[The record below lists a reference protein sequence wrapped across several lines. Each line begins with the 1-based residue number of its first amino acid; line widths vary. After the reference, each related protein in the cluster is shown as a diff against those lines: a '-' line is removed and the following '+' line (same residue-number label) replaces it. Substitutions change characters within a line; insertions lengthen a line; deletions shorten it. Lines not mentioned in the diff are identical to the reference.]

1 MEFEKREEVWRS
13 FLKTWPESRVL
24 KMTLEEYV
32 STGDKETFTY
42 WLETKT
48 RCLGSIK
55 GGSSE
60 KFGIYKR
67 ADGNSLNNRAGF
79 YNDPIYTWN
88 LKYGPDSKSAFKSV
102 KNNIISVIDAI
113 KKGDLSSIE
122 EIDLAPTLKW
132 KIAFIY
138 QDRNYPKIL
147 NIYKDTVL
155 RRSVRDNS
163 ASFSKIYTELLR
175 RKPADVSIL
184 RYGFDVWDGNKDASA
199 EDILEFIRKM
209 DIRELEDFSPARK
222 QDLFYLTKWAFDN
235 KLDIFSSSVEDEF
248 KIGRWSSSNN
258 EPQFLFKRVS
268 YKKKSIK
275 VDGEKFS
282 LSLLNNFEHELQG
295 FLERHSVSR
304 AGYWPVDYIEE
315 DSFNSEVEIVSDNEL
330 KGVDTLN
337 SIFYGPPGTG
347 KTFHTI
353 EAAVKAA
360 EPTFKWE
367 RRAELKQEF
376 DRLVNERRIRFVT
389 FHQSYGYEEF
399 VEGLKAKTEDGTITY
414 SVEPGVF
421 RQMCSDA
428 EQYQAES
435 PAGQTYN
442 FETCWQAFVEHLA
455 NEDFIE
461 IPMAKTS
468 FRVVDFNENRI
479 FFEKSN
485 GKTDHTL
492 SINTLRAIFNGSRT
506 YTTGLG
512 VYYRPLVSF
521 LRELGGTD
529 EAPATKRKNFVLVI
543 DEINRGN
550 ISKIFGE
557 LITLIELSK
566 RKGQLEALE
575 LTLPYS
581 GDCFSVPDNLY
592 IIGTMN
598 TADRSLTMID
608 TALRRRFEFI
618 EMMPKPE
625 LLDSVVVKGVNLSK
639 LLGTLN
645 QRIEVLYDREHTLGH
660 AFFMNVK
667 KCLDE
672 SDYDAAFE
680 ELVHAFQ
687 NKIIPLLQE
696 YFFDDWNKIRLVLGD
711 NQKNESFQLIL
722 EKPVS
727 NLSLLF
733 GQDHNI
739 DPYDEGVIQYHLR
752 GGKEA
757 VWREPMTYICMY
769 SSTIPE
775 QSHSESDNKLEE

>member
-1 MEFEKREEVWRS
+1 MQEPFKKLHFDLLEKWHGQKSDSNNPEQRNDAGELKKAYEIIEKWAGALQKAIFPNGTIKLRKSPVNQGGNFFAYLWAKIYPTSSSPKELAYTVSISTTNLCVKIDTINASSNLRERYE
-13 FLKTWPESRVL
+13 RVRNSAVE
-24 KMTLEEYV
+24 KGIVTTL
-32 STGDKETFTY
+32 
-42 WLETKT
+42 
-48 RCLGSIK
+48 
-55 GGSSE
+55 
-60 KFGIYKR
+60 
-67 ADGNSLNNRAGF
+67 
-79 YNDPIYTWN
+79 
-88 LKYGPDSKSAFKSV
+88 
-102 KNNIISVIDAI
+102 
-113 KKGDLSSIE
+113 SIE
-122 EIDLAPTLKW
+122 EGLAMSFEELVEWSVNAINDFVLSYDEVAQSIDLLKGD
-132 KIAFIY
+132 A
-138 QDRNYPKIL
+138 QVD
-147 NIYKDTVL
+147 KDGSEQL
-155 RRSVRDNS
+155 
-163 ASFSKIYTELLR
+163 
-175 RKPADVSIL
+175 
-184 RYGFDVWDGNKDASA
+184 
-199 EDILEFIRKM
+199 
-209 DIRELEDFSPARK
+209 
-222 QDLFYLTKWAFDN
+222 
-235 KLDIFSSSVEDEF
+235 SSVCVLGANQ
-248 KIGRWSSSNN
+248 I
-258 EPQFLFKRVS
+258 L
-268 YKKKSIK
+268 
-275 VDGEKFS
+275 
-282 LSLLNNFEHELQG
+282 
-295 FLERHSVSR
+295 
-304 AGYWPVDYIEE
+304 
-315 DSFNSEVEIVSDNEL
+315 
-330 KGVDTLN
+330 
-337 SIFYGPPGTG
+337 YGPPGTG

-360 EPTFKWE
+360 EPTFEWE
-367 RRAELKQEF
+367 LRAELKQEF

-399 VEGLKAKTEDGTITY
+399 VEGLKAKTEDGTIAY

-442 FETCWQAFVEHLA
+442 FDTCWQAFVEYLA

-492 SINTLRAIFNGSRT
+492 SINTLRAIFDGSRT

-557 LITLIELSK
+557 LITLIELPK
-566 RKGQLEALE
+566 RKGQPEALE

-581 GDCFSVPDNLY
+581 GDCFSVPDNLH

-639 LLGTLN
+639 LLGILN

-711 NQKNESFQLIL
+711 NQKNESLQLIL
-722 EKPVS
+722 ENPVS

-757 VWREPMTYICMY
+757 VWREPMTYIGMY